1 MRFGIIGTG
10 TVGRTLATR
19 LVAVG
24 HEVTLGSRTK
34 NNPAA
39 ASWADQA
46 GPHGHAGTFAEAAGF
61 GEVIVNATAGTVS
74 LHALRLAGAEN
85 LDGKVLIDVSNP
97 LVFSAAGEVTLDP
110 ANTDSV
116 GEQIQREFPG
126 ARVVKAL
133 NTLSAPIMV
142 DPGRVPGPHQ
152 LFVAGEDLEAKTLVR
167 GVLEQF
173 GWPAED
179 ILDLGGIV
187 AARGT
192 EMLMP
197 FWLRLMGHYG
207 HTDFNYSIRSAD

>member
-116 GEQIQREFPG
+116 GELNLPDQGHLPSNIAALPDANSQDCTLIGVFPQIPDG
-126 ARVVKAL
+126 YAL
-133 NTLSAPIMV
+133 NNEPCICI
-142 DPGRVPGPHQ
+142 PY
-152 LFVAGEDLEAKTLVR
+152 AGER
-167 GVLEQF
+167 PIF
-173 GWPAED
+173 M
-179 ILDLGGIV
+179 
-187 AARGT
+187 R
-192 EMLMP
+192 
-197 FWLRLMGHYG
+197 
-207 HTDFNYSIRSAD
+207 